1 MNITIYTNETCPYCK
16 AVKEELEKQNIK
28 FLNRLTSEYPD
39 DWNDIVSLTGIPT
52 VPTIVHK
59 GKGYVHMDHEENGR
73 PIIRTIDTEN
83 IYVPGRDFPNAQAL
97 VNRLKSYV
105 PSKYTESKQTLEKIK
120 TLNYNINVAF
130 SRVDQLLKQIET
142 KIK

>member
-1 MNITIYTNETCPYCK
+1 MNVIIYTNETCPYCK
-16 AVKEELEKQNIK
+16 AVKEELEKQDIK

-97 VNRLKSYV
+97 VNRLKSYKKS
-105 PSKYTESKQTLEKIK
+105 PYSETKHILEKTK
-120 TLNYNINVAF
+120 SLNYNINVAF
-130 SRVDQLLKQIET
+130 TRLDKLIRQIEN

>member
-39 DWNDIVSLTGIPT
+39 DWNDIVSLTGMPN
-52 VPTIVHK
+52 VPTIIYK
-59 GKGYVHMDHEENGR
+59 DE
-73 PIIRTIDTEN
+73 
-83 IYVPGRDFPNAQAL
+83 IYVPGRDFQNPQVLLNKLTSYAPPKY
-97 VNRLKSYV
+97 NDLK
-105 PSKYTESKQTLEKIK
+105 KAIEKIK
-120 TLNYNINVAF
+120 TLNYNVSVAF
-130 SRVDQLLKQIET
+130 SRMDQLLKQIET

>member
-1 MNITIYTNETCPYCK
+1 
-16 AVKEELEKQNIK
+16 
-28 FLNRLTSEYPD
+28 
-39 DWNDIVSLTGIPT
+39 
-52 VPTIVHK
+52 
-59 GKGYVHMDHEENGR
+59 MDHEENGR

-83 IYVPGRDFPNAQAL
+83 IYVPGRDFQNPQAL

-120 TLNYNINVAF
+120 TLNYSISVAF

>member
-1 MNITIYTNETCPYCK
+1 
-16 AVKEELEKQNIK
+16 
-28 FLNRLTSEYPD
+28 
-39 DWNDIVSLTGIPT
+39 
-52 VPTIVHK
+52 
-59 GKGYVHMDHEENGR
+59 MDHEENGR

-105 PSKYTESKQTLEKIK
+105 PSKYTETKQTLEKIK
-120 TLNYNINVAF
+120 TLNYNINMAF
-130 SRVDQLLKQIET
+130 QRVDQLLKQIET

>member
-1 MNITIYTNETCPYCK
+1 
-16 AVKEELEKQNIK
+16 
-28 FLNRLTSEYPD
+28 
-39 DWNDIVSLTGIPT
+39 
-52 VPTIVHK
+52 
-59 GKGYVHMDHEENGR
+59 MDHEENGR

-83 IYVPGRDFPNAQAL
+83 IYVPGRDFQNPQAL

-130 SRVDQLLKQIET
+130 SRVDQLLRQIET